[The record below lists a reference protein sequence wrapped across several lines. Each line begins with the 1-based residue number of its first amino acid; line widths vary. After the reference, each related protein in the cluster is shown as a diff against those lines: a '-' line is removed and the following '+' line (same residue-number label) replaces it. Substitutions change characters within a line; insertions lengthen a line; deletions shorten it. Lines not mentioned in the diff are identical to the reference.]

1 MTLTKNDCKALI
13 ISRFGMLECGTNF
26 KGTMN
31 DRCTTCDQVD
41 NEEHRLNSCD
51 KFKESNFCNNDNK
64 IPFRWIYS
72 KDPDVLQQ
80 TIRHISKVWNVR
92 NVNGSMNFC

>member
-1 MTLTKNDCKALI
+1 MIQI

-31 DRCTTCDQVD
+31 DRCTTCDKVD

-51 KFKESNFCNNDNK
+51 KFKENNFCNND
-64 IPFRWIYS
+64 ITILLRSIYS
-72 KDPDVLQQ
+72 KDPDVLHQ

-92 NVNGSMNFC
+92 NGNGSMNFY